1 MISMHELEYARSGK
15 SKNRDDDDENRLR
28 MAEQV
33 VEKKLEDSKRNV
45 ATLAGLQDKHMD
57 AILKLAIST

>member
-1 MISMHELEYARSGK
+1 MHELEYARSGK

-33 VEKKLEDSKRNV
+33 VEKKLEDSRRNV